1 MEPFDLAVVGGGAAG
16 FMTAITAAENG
27 VKRIIILEGTSKLM
41 EKVRISGGGRC
52 NVTNA
57 TWIPNE
63 LIENYPRGG
72 IQLLESFNRFAAGD
86 VYDWF
91 EKKGLK
97 LKIEED
103 LRVFPVSNSSS
114 DVIDCL
120 RKSALSKNVEI
131 LTKFFVKEIS
141 KTPDNI
147 FNIFSLKKA
156 KVTSKNI
163 ILSTGGNPSGYKLAQ
178 NLGHNIVKPV
188 PSLFTFSTKEPNLD
202 ECSGVSIKG
211 IDIEIKLNNKN
222 FQNRGDLLITHWG
235 FSGPAVLK
243 LSSIA
248 ARELYS
254 QKYKFNLII
263 KWSALSYEELK
274 EKVKYLR
281 LNKGKVNLINS
292 RPVPL
297 LTKRLWIFLLNKIEI
312 DKEKKWADLLA
323 VEREKIINIL
333 MTKVFD
339 LRFVN
344 TICFPTKR
352 NQEQIKEL
360 SKITDL
366 MIIIGSFTSA
376 NSKRLT
382 ELSLERNKKTH
393 QVTNATE
400 IDSKW
405 FTNDLNSV
413 GISAGASTPDWIIES
428 VVKKIREITN
438 TYEEEIIYDK
448 RDFQS

>member
-1 MEPFDLAVVGGGAAG
+1 MNDKFLEPFDLAVVGGGAAG

-27 VKRIIILEGTSKLM
+27 VKKIIILEGTSKLM

-63 LIENYPRGG
+63 LVENYPRGG

-131 LTKFFVKEIS
+131 ITKFFVKEIS
-141 KTPDNI
+141 KNI
-147 FNIFSLKKA
+147 A
-156 KVTSKNI
+156 
-163 ILSTGGNPSGYKLAQ
+163 LSTGGNPSGYKLAQ
-178 NLGHNIVKPV
+178 NLGHNIIKPV

-211 IDIEIKLNNKN
+211 IDIEIELNNKN

-248 ARELYS
+248 ARELYN

-274 EKVKYLR
+274 EKVSYLR

-292 RPVPL
+292 RPIPL
-297 LTKRLWIFLLNKIEI
+297 LTKRLWIFLLNKIGI

-323 VEREKIINIL
+323 DEREKMINIL
-333 MTKVFD
+333 MKDKYIISGKGPFGEE
-339 LRFVN
+339 FVTSGGVKIN
-344 TICFPTKR
+344 EVNFKSMESLICPGLFFSGEVLDVDGITGGF
-352 NQEQIKEL
+352 NFQHCWTSGWIAGMAV
-360 SKITDL
+360 SKL
-366 MIIIGSFTSA
+366 
-376 NSKRLT
+376 K
-382 ELSLERNKKTH
+382 H
-393 QVTNATE
+393 
-400 IDSKW
+400 
-405 FTNDLNSV
+405 
-413 GISAGASTPDWIIES
+413 
-428 VVKKIREITN
+428 
-438 TYEEEIIYDK
+438 
-448 RDFQS
+448 